1 MGAALHSFVIWS
13 TKDKHLAIK
22 VQFIIQQEREMIL
35 EKMRNRELMEE
46 DALMKNLNERDE
58 IEQRLQGAD
67 LIRRK
72 YQTRRR
78 RGDPL
83 RELERELDL
92 DLDDRDLLER
102 DFLAI
107 WRQTE
112 RKATLD

>member
-1 MGAALHSFVIWS
+1 
-13 TKDKHLAIK
+13 
-22 VQFIIQQEREMIL
+22 
-35 EKMRNRELMEE
+35 MRNRELMEE
-46 DALMKNLNERDE
+46 DALEKNLHERDE

-72 YQTRRR
+72 YRTRRR

-102 DFLAI
+102 DFLQYGG
-107 WRQTE
+107 RRRE
-112 RKATLD
+112 RPHWINLI